1 MIETVVD
8 LFQRLFAG
16 NHLDTTDVL
25 RLILLATTAAAT
37 AHLATMLA
45 TRWGD
50 HNVATKSLMFSVLAH
65 AMCWMGMATIPL
77 AVISSLPD
85 KDDLPEQV
93 TQVRQILVESEQTV
107 ETAESGN
114 TPIQDSI
121 VDDKSDLARLEHTSS
136 ELNPL
141 ESIDRNTENPTPVDV
156 PIRDPEQPEVDDTA
170 ALAIPEDQAESGPRQ
185 TSSAPLTA
193 PETPPEA
200 RPESQAN
207 VPSRSRLPIARIGND
222 ELEFQR
228 QPQKGS
234 FEKVSDEI
242 EPDTEAPELDSS
254 TDPNGMFAKDDG
266 EQVRRRA
273 GPIPATIVE
282 DLAGAP
288 TESDSKTGAAGAAS
302 ERRMSRLSTQRR
314 PDRPGR
320 AVDSQ
325 RQKQIAK
332 TPIPLDE
339 KYEQVRESPTL
350 SAMSDALEFKPADPD
365 FDANPNRRRA
375 NVPATYRL
383 RNLQNRAAIARR
395 FGGTTE
401 SERAVERSL
410 AWLAR
415 QQHPDGHWDAS
426 RFGSGQIEFDENR
439 VDRRF
444 AGRDADTGITA
455 LAILAF
461 LGAGYTQEEG
471 KYTRTVS
478 EALNWLMAQQAS
490 DGNLSGN
497 ATHFARMYCHAMAT
511 YALGEASGMQSD
523 PTLDI
528 RLRSVLLRAVTY
540 IVAQQNRKDG
550 GWRYLRTQ
558 QGDMSMFGW
567 QLMALKSA
575 ELAGV
580 KIPNVKIRG
589 ETTKSLMIKFLRQ
602 RSEGRDG
609 GLAAY
614 RQGDPVTPTMTAEA
628 LFCRQ
633 MLGYRHSTSARLEAV
648 EYLTEHL
655 PRMNNY
661 NLYYW
666 YYGTLAMY
674 QHGGEAW
681 TTWNTALRDMLI
693 FEQRKAGPNSG
704 SWDPRG
710 VYGPYGGRIYSTAI
724 ATLSLEVY
732 YRFLPLYNRGIPG
745 ADEQFED

>member
-8 LFQRLFAG
+8 LLQRLFSG
-16 NHLDTTDVL
+16 DPLNTTDVF
-25 RLILLATTAAAT
+25 RLILLATTAVAT

-50 HNVATKSLMFSVLAH
+50 RNVAVKSLLFSVLAH
-65 AMCWMGMATIPL
+65 VMCWMGMATIPP
-77 AVISSLPD
+77 AAIPAPPD
-85 KDDLPEQV
+85 SEDLPEQV
-93 TQVRQILVESEQTV
+93 TQVRQVLVESDQSV
-107 ETAESGN
+107 ETADSGN
-114 TPIQDSI
+114 TPIQES
-121 VDDKSDLARLEHTSS
+121 VLNEQSDLARLEHTSS
-136 ELNPL
+136 ELDPL
-141 ESIDRNTENPTPVDV
+141 ESIERNLDNPTPVDV
-156 PIRDPEQPEVDDTA
+156 PIRDLEKSEVEDTA
-170 ALAIPEDQAESGPRQ
+170 ELAVPEDEGQLGPRQ

-193 PETPPEA
+193 PDIPPEA
-200 RPESQAN
+200 RPETQAN
-207 VPSRSRLPIARIGND
+207 VPSRSRLPVARIGTD

-234 FEKVSDEI
+234 YEKVDIEI
-242 EPDTEAPELDSS
+242 EPDTESPDLDST
-254 TDPNGMFAKDDG
+254 TDPDGMFVEDDG
-266 EQVRRRA
+266 EQVRRRT
-273 GPIPATIVE
+273 GPIPATAVE
-282 DLAGAP
+282 ELAGAP
-288 TESDSKTGAAGAAS
+288 TDSDSKTGAAGAAS
-302 ERRMSRLSTQRR
+302 ERRMSRLNTQRR

-320 AVDSQ
+320 AVNTE

-332 TPIPLDE
+332 TPIPLDD
-339 KYEQVRESPTL
+339 KTEQVRESPAL
-350 SAMSDALEFKPADPD
+350 SEMTDALEFKPAEPD

-383 RNLQNRAAIARR
+383 RNLQNRAATARR
-395 FGGTTE
+395 FGGTDE
-401 SERAVERSL
+401 SERAVEHSL
-410 AWLAR
+410 AWLAK

-426 RFGSGQIEFDENR
+426 RFGSGQIRFDEQGI
-439 VDRRF
+439 DRKY

-455 LAILAF
+455 LTILAF

-471 KYTRTVS
+471 KYTETVGK
-478 EALNWLMAQQAS
+478 ALDWLVAQQAE

-511 YALGEASGMQSD
+511 YALGEASGMQND
-523 PTLDI
+523 PTMNVK
-528 RLRSVLLRAVTY
+528 LRAVLLRAVTY
-540 IVAQQNRKDG
+540 IVTQQNRKDG

-575 ELAGV
+575 EVAGV
-580 KIPNVKIRG
+580 KIPDIEVNG
-589 ETTKSLMIKFLRQ
+589 ETTKSLMIKFLKQ
-602 RSEGRDG
+602 RSEGREG

-633 MLGYRHSTSARLEAV
+633 MLGYRHSPKARQEAV
-648 EYLTEHL
+648 DYLSGHL
-655 PRMNNY
+655 PRMKDY

-681 TTWNTALRDMLI
+681 STWNTALRDMLI
-693 FEQRKAGPNSG
+693 FEQRKDGPNAG

-745 ADEQFED
+745 ADEQVSE